1 MTRVVEVRTGAR
13 LHFGLFAT
21 TPGDGPFG
29 GIGMMIDRPRFVL
42 QGWRSQRDQVIGPL
56 PISDRVAEFVARV
69 RLGLRRPAVRFQVE
83 QPSAPVAIRVTE
95 VIPSHR
101 GFGSGTQL
109 AYAVAAV
116 VGQVLEVW
124 PPFVPDH
131 ELGRGKRSAVGTRG
145 FQEGGF
151 VVDAGLRRPAGLETG
166 SARRNVP
173 REWRFVIVDP
183 QGQAGPSGIT
193 ETAGFQSLP
202 PMPRNMP
209 QLLLDLVTTTILTGL
224 DDADFLRFARG
235 VAEFNRLVGEHFAP
249 VQGGVYAHPLIRE
262 LAETLAPTSW
272 PYLAQSSWGPAA
284 AVFCE
289 SDESART
296 LVAFLAR
303 QFPPEKANVFVA
315 TARNDGA
322 ELREIG

>member
-29 GIGMMIDRPRFVL
+29 GIGMMIDRPRFAL
-42 QGWRSQRDQVIGPL
+42 QAWRSQRDQVIGPM

-69 RLGLRRPAVRFQVE
+69 RLGMRRPAVRYQVE
-83 QPSAPVAIRVTE
+83 QPSAPVAIRVAE

-116 VGQVLEVW
+116 VGRVLDVW
-124 PPFVPDH
+124 PPFMPDH

-151 VVDAGLRRPAGLETG
+151 VVDAGIRRRAGLETG
-166 SARRNVP
+166 VACRKVP
-173 REWRFVIVDP
+173 SEWRFVVVDP
-183 QGQAGPSGIT
+183 QGRVGPSGMA
-193 ETAGFQSLP
+193 ETSGFAALP

-209 QLLLDLVTTTILTGL
+209 QLLLDLVATTILPGL

-262 LAETLAPTSW
+262 LSQRLAETSW
-272 PYLAQSSWGPAA
+272 PHLAQSSWGPAA
-284 AVFCE
+284 VVFCE

-296 LVAFLAR
+296 LVAFLGR
-303 QFPPEKANVFVA
+303 QITPDQASVFVA
-315 TARNDGA
+315 AAKNDGA
-322 ELREIG
+322 EIREIG